1 MRWLLSLLATC
12 MAWGPY
18 GLTKQ
23 QREEQLAKATALED
37 DEKFFEALEEV
48 N

>member
-1 MRWLLSLLATC
+1 